1 MTTAKKIMAPKR
13 KGKKQYTMVQ
23 FGLEGFEGEFTMPK
37 IDLLPLGVSRSF
49 GDGDINA
56 LMSFLYEH
64 APESAPAVDEL
75 SGEEVQEFMT
85 KWADASGVEP
95 EKSEA

>member
-1 MTTAKKIMAPKR
+1 MTAAKKSMGPKR
-13 KGKKQYTMVQ
+13 KGKKQYSMVS
-23 FGLEGFEGEFTMPK
+23 FTLDEFDGEFTMPK